1 MELDLCRYC
10 MHVRTLCHPE
20 VTKRD
25 VPDIA
30 VQDAMLEKMWCKY
43 AWEWLRQQIGE
54 HRSHL
59 LVLHFKGMSMAS
71 RFHPLLQRLQGRGR
85 IGNSSSDFQ
94 FTEPTGGPIDFEDSL
109 CNLSGLEGSGRTLVC
124 SVSRKRSAPDMPM
137 QSCEAFDVGAF
148 TLGFH
153 AVARIEP
160 DLLVFADVA
169 QFPDSLTGGSKSQVA
184 RSLHEMNQTQIKYF
198 KAMQVGKY
206 TDSV

>member
-1 MELDLCRYC
+1 MPPRGDQAGRARHCCAGRYVGEDVVQVC
-10 MHVRTLCHPE
+10 MGVVPATNWRT
-20 VTKRD
+20 
-25 VPDIA
+25 
-30 VQDAMLEKMWCKY
+30 
-43 AWEWLRQQIGE
+43 QIT
-54 HRSHL
+54 L
-59 LVLHFKGMSMAS
+59 ACLA
-71 RFHPLLQRLQGRGR
+71 LQGHVNGFKVPPFAAKAPRSR
-85 IGNSSSDFQ
+85 QDWEFIVIFQ

-160 DLLVFADVA
+160 DLLVFAGVA